1 MNVTILIPDTFVA
14 ERSYTLNVL
23 FGYFKD
29 FTVSIIPQKR
39 KDYAFLLDGDEFL
52 LIHDQFW
59 NQINENTQNYLSPD
73 LIPSVIY
80 EFSLSVDDVTH
91 NMLSLFGK
99 QINEQNVSEKLTLNA
114 DIIASSFFMLSRW
127 EESINENLDI
137 HNRFPDK
144 EATAI
149 RLGFEKRPIV
159 NEYIAFIKALISSKS
174 GEKIVYNRSYKCYI
188 THDVD
193 EIFRLKPIKKFFK
206 ALGGDLIHRKSLF
219 YFFKTIK
226 DWFVANFNNEKDPSY
241 TFNYLMDLS
250 EKHGLLSHFYFIPGK
265 KGEVDFRYDF
275 KNNHIDLLIENIS
288 NRGHIIGVHPSY
300 SAFGSNTQFT
310 EEIKRI
316 RTKSPEAILEGRHHY
331 LRCTVPETFRKWEAE
346 GLKIDSSLG
355 YHETVGFRCGI
366 CFTYPLFDCLERK
379 QLKLKERPLTFMEV
393 ALAQKTMD
401 PTEFLEHVLEVI
413 NTTKKYNGDFVF
425 LWHNNNINHPYW
437 KKLASQYETIIKEA
451 SSLESSYVY

>member
-1 MNVTILIPDTFVA
+1 MNVTVLIPDTFVA
-14 ERSYTLNVL
+14 ERTYTLNVL

-29 FTVSIIPQKR
+29 IRVSIIPQNR
-39 KDYAFLLDGDEFL
+39 KDYAFLLEGDEFL
-52 LIHDQFW
+52 LINDQFW
-59 NQINENTQNYLSPD
+59 NDLNENNKNYLSSD
-73 LIPSVIY
+73 LLPAVVF
-80 EFSLSVDDVTH
+80 EFSIAVGDTTH
-91 NMLSLFGK
+91 KLLSLFGK
-99 QINEQNVSEKLTLNA
+99 PIKEQNASEKLILNA
-114 DIIASSFFMLSRW
+114 DIIATSFFMLSRW

-149 RLGFEKRPIV
+149 KLGFEKRPIV
-159 NEYIAFIKALISSKS
+159 NEYIAFLKALISSKS
-174 GEKIVYNRSYKCYI
+174 KKQVVYNRSYKCYI

-193 EIFRLKPIKKFFK
+193 EIFRLKPLKKFFK
-206 ALGGDLIHRKSLF
+206 VLGGDLIHRKSIL

-226 DWFVANFNNEKDPSY
+226 DWFVANFNNDKDPSY
-241 TFNYLMDLS
+241 TFDYLMDLS
-250 EKHGLLSHFYFIPGK
+250 EKYGLVSNFYFIPGY

-275 KNNHIDLLIENIS
+275 KTNHIDLLMENITK
-288 NRGHIIGVHPSY
+288 RGHIIGVHPSY
-300 SAFGSNTQFT
+300 SAYESNLQFS

-316 RTKSPEAILEGRHHY
+316 RSKTPQAIIEGRHHY

-346 GLKIDSSLG
+346 GLKTDSSLG

-379 QLKLKERPLTFMEV
+379 QLNLKERPLTFMEV

-401 PTEFLEHVLEVI
+401 PAEFLEHVQEVI

-437 KKLASQYETIIKEA
+437 KKLARQYETIIKEA
-451 SSLESSYVY
+451 SSI

>member
-1 MNVTILIPDTFVA
+1 MNVTVLIPDTFVA
-14 ERSYTLNVL
+14 ERTYTLNVL

-29 FTVSIIPQKR
+29 ITVSIIPQNR
-39 KDYAFLLDGDEFL
+39 KDYAFLLEGDVFL
-52 LIHDQFW
+52 LIKDQFW
-59 NQINENTQNYLSPD
+59 NDLNENNKNYLSSD
-73 LIPSVIY
+73 LLPAVVF
-80 EFSLSVDDVTH
+80 EFSISDDDTTH
-91 NMLSLFGK
+91 KLLSLFGK
-99 QINEQNVSEKLTLNA
+99 PIKEQNASEKLILNA

-137 HNRFPDK
+137 HKRFPDK

-149 RLGFEKRPIV
+149 KLGFEKRPIV
-159 NEYIAFIKALISSKS
+159 NEYIAFLKALISSKS
-174 GEKIVYNRSYKCYI
+174 KKKVVYNRSYKCYI

-193 EIFRLKPIKKFFK
+193 EIFRLKPLKKFFK
-206 ALGGDLIHRKSLF
+206 VLGGDLIHRKSIL

-226 DWFVANFNNEKDPSY
+226 DWFVANFNDDKDPSY
-241 TFNYLMDLS
+241 TFDYLMDLS
-250 EKHGLLSHFYFIPGK
+250 EKHGLVSHFYFIPGH
-265 KGEVDFRYDF
+265 KGEIDFRYNF
-275 KNNHIDLLIENIS
+275 KANHIDLLMKKITK
-288 NRGHIIGVHPSY
+288 RGHIIGVHPSY
-300 SAFGSNTQFT
+300 SAYDSNLQFS

-316 RTKSPEAILEGRHHY
+316 RSKTPQTIIEGRHHY
-331 LRCTVPETFRKWEAE
+331 LRCSVPVTFRKWEAE

-401 PTEFLEHVLEVI
+401 PAEYLEHVLEVI

-437 KKLASQYETIIKEA
+437 KKLARQYETIIKEA
-451 SSLESSYVY
+451 SSLESSQV